1 MYIAE
6 MRKKLNTNAIFLY
19 PIVNRFM
26 IGCYDCDDI
35 LSKLG

>member
-1 MYIAE
+1 

-19 PIVNRFM
+19 PIVDCFM

-35 LSKLG
+35 PSKLC